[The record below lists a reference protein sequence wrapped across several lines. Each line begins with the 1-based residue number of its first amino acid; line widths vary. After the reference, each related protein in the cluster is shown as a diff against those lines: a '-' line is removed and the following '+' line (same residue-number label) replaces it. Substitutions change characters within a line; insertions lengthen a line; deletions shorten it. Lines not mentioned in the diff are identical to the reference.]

1 MARTR
6 VRGSQQLN
14 ADLIDLNDT
23 PSSYTGSGDY
33 LVRVKSTTDGIEFV
47 DKDVILP
54 PVSWVNEIFTS
65 DGSQRVYTLSNTPNT
80 SSIII
85 TLEGMA
91 LSIGAS
97 NDYTVSGT
105 TLTIDAS
112 VDLESGMK
120 IDVSY
125 VTADGVATPGLR
137 NWFTVDEDY
146 TAVNGDKMIIDATAS
161 LAIELP
167 VSPSLSDEVYFLD
180 GAGNFASNLPVVDR
194 NGEKIMRLDEN
205 MTIDV
210 DNAGFRLVY
219 SGSAWGW
226 LIFPA

>member
-65 DGSQRVYTLSNTPNT
+65 DGSQRVYTLSNTPNA

-125 VTADGVATPGLR
+125 VTSDGIATPGLR

-146 TAVNGDKMIIDATAS
+146 TAVNGDRMIIDATSS
-161 LAIELP
+161 LEIELP

-180 GAGNFASNLPVVDR
+180 GPGDFATQLPVVNR

-210 DNAGFRLVY
+210 NNAGFRLVY